1 MTSADQWWV
10 GVPAQAA
17 DAHLLADLDAAL
29 AGSGRRAVWV
39 QTHVDRSGPAPV
51 VTASWQ
57 LDDGPELPA
66 ERFAAASAGTAR
78 PATGVPDDGRAVRFP
93 GSDAVP
99 ARLTVAQ
106 LLATTAVDR
115 VVGIGAVAHPE
126 DVVDTVDGFLRP
138 LRHPD
143 GVELLVDPAGPG
155 TWRPVETS
163 SPHECCGGHG

>member
-1 MTSADQWWV
+1 VTSSDHWWV

-57 LDDGPELPA
+57 LDDGPALPA
-66 ERFAAASAGTAR
+66 GLLGDTAR
-78 PATGVPDDGRAVRFP
+78 PVDEVPVDGRVVRFP

-99 ARLTVAQ
+99 ARITVAQ

-115 VVGIGAVAHPE
+115 VVGIGAPASPE
-126 DVVDTVDGFLRP
+126 DVVDTVDGYLRP
-138 LRHPD
+138 VRHPD

-155 TWRPVETS
+155 TWRPVEIS

>member
-1 MTSADQWWV
+1 VTGSAHWWV

-29 AGSGRRAVWV
+29 AGTGRRAVWV
-39 QTHVDRSGPAPV
+39 QTHVDRTGPAPV

-57 LDDGPELPA
+57 LDDGPDLPA
-66 ERFAAASAGTAR
+66 ELFAALSGGTAA
-78 PATGVPDDGRAVRFP
+78 PADGAPDDGRAVRFP
-93 GSDAVP
+93 GGDAVP
-99 ARLTVAQ
+99 VRLTVAQ

-115 VVGIGAVAHPE
+115 VVGIGAPAHPE

-138 LRHPD
+138 VRHPD

-155 TWRPVETS
+155 TWRPVEIST
-163 SPHECCGGHG
+163 PHECCGGHG